1 MFLAKMPFGER
12 LNIQNDRVARDFY
25 RVVADEQRFAELWH
39 NPQFQQIVKRLDF
52 IYRQGLN
59 KMKKWYVTILLLGIS
74 LLSGCN
80 YSDTHQRTG
89 LVYQLVVGPMDGLL
103 HYLGLHLNHNYGLA
117 IVIIVCLVRLILM
130 PLMLHNQN
138 KWQ

>member
-1 MFLAKMPFGER
+1 M
-12 LNIQNDRVARDFY
+12 
-25 RVVADEQRFAELWH
+25 
-39 NPQFQQIVKRLDF
+39 
-52 IYRQGLN
+52 
-59 KMKKWYVTILLLGIS
+59 
-74 LLSGCN
+74 
-80 YSDTHQRTG
+80 
-89 LVYQLVVGPMDGLL
+89 YQLVVGPMDGLL

>member
-1 MFLAKMPFGER
+1 MVCD
-12 LNIQNDRVARDFY
+12 N
-25 RVVADEQRFAELWH
+25 
-39 NPQFQQIVKRLDF
+39 
-52 IYRQGLN
+52 
-59 KMKKWYVTILLLGIS
+59 TLLGIS
-74 LLSGCN
+74 LLSGCI
-80 YSDTHQRTG
+80 TVIHQRTG

-138 KWQ
+138 KWVQLSMKMKELQPKIEPIQQK

>member
-1 MFLAKMPFGER
+1 
-12 LNIQNDRVARDFY
+12 
-25 RVVADEQRFAELWH
+25 
-39 NPQFQQIVKRLDF
+39 
-52 IYRQGLN
+52 
-59 KMKKWYVTILLLGIS
+59 MKKWYVTILLLGIS

-117 IVIIVCLVRLILM
+117 IVIIVCL
-130 PLMLHNQN
+130 
-138 KWQ
+138 